1 MPKTTI
7 FILLISAVL
16 PAFSQSSDFLGNAR
30 LYYEN
35 EQYSEALEA
44 LNTLTEEDDQN
55 FEVLLLQGNCYQK
68 TEDFQAATQAY
79 ARAEKIDNKSAIL
92 YANWSA
98 ALYNLEKISQGEEKA
113 KTALKLDKNL
123 PEANYFMGNLKHH
136 EYSLQAALKYYNTA
150 IKLKPDYRDA
160 LYMRAATHAELR
172 NYRAALRD
180 YEAVLELDPNLVVAK
195 YNIGVI
201 QLVNEMY
208 DAAAQTFA
216 ELNPE
221 KLDKPVDYYF
231 YQAEALYFDGKK
243 EEACELYEKAKDLGD
258 SESSEIYQKH
268 CLGKAE
274 RDPAPGK
281 KRTIRATF

>member
-1 MPKTTI
+1 M
-7 FILLISAVL
+7 
-16 PAFSQSSDFLGNAR
+16 PAFSQGSDYWSNAR
-30 LYYEN
+30 SYYQN

-44 LNTLTEEDDQN
+44 LSSLTQQGEQN
-55 FEVLLLQGNCYQK
+55 FDMLLLQGNCYQK
-68 TEDFQAATQAY
+68 TDDFHAATEAY
-79 ARAEKIDNKSAIL
+79 ASAEKMDDKSAIL

-98 ALYNLEKISQGEEKA
+98 ALYNLAEISQGEEKA
-113 KTALKLDKNL
+113 KTALKLDKDL

-150 IKLKPDYRDA
+150 VKLKPDYRDA
-160 LYMRAATHAELR
+160 LYMRAATHAELK

-180 YEAVLELDPNLVVAK
+180 YEAVLELDPNLTAAK

-208 DAAAQTFA
+208 DEAAQTFR

-221 KLDKPVDYYF
+221 KLDKPIDYYF
-231 YQAEALYFDGKK
+231 YQAEALYFNGKR

-258 SESSEIYQKH
+258 SESTEIYNKY
-268 CLGKAE
+268 CITKAE

>member
-1 MPKTTI
+1 MRKTTI
-7 FILLISAVL
+7 FFLLIWASL
-16 PAFSQSSDFLGNAR
+16 PAISQSSDYLSNAR
-30 LYYEN
+30 SYYEN
-35 EQYSEALEA
+35 EQYNDALEVLA
-44 LNTLTEEDDQN
+44 SLTIHGEQN
-55 FEVLLLQGNCYQK
+55 FDILLLQGNCYQK
-68 TEDFQAATQAY
+68 TDDFQAASQAY
-79 ARAEKIDNKSAIL
+79 ASAEKIDDKSAIL

-98 ALYNLEKISQGEEKA
+98 ALYNMSEITAGEEKA
-113 KTALKLDKNL
+113 KTALRLDKDL

-136 EYSLQAALKYYNTA
+136 EYSLQGALKYYNSA

-160 LYMRAATHAELR
+160 IYMRAATHAELK

-180 YEAVLELDPNLVVAK
+180 YEAVLELDPNLMAAK

-208 DAAAQTFA
+208 DTAAKTFA

-221 KLDKPVDYYF
+221 ELDKPLDYYF

-258 SESSEIYQKH
+258 SESSDIYNKY
-268 CLGKAE
+268 CLTKEE
-274 RDPAPGK
+274 REPAPGK